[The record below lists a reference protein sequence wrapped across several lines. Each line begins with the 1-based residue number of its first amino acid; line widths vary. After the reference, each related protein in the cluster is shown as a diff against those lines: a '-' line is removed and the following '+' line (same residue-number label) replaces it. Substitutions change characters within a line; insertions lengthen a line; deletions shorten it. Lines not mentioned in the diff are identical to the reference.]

1 MTDDITHDDGCEP
14 ETFDEDAY
22 EANLGVAC
30 EALAEMAESRWGL
43 TERND
48 GFRWAVL
55 RATDELDLA
64 KPLPETEVRALAT
77 AEGMLDAVLIEWAH
91 HPTSRDEMPPGL
103 YAEARR
109 AAAAQPA
116 TKPAHP
122 IPEGADYDEWLD
134 DLQEMHFRTAYDALA
149 AEATR
154 LWEPQFDWET
164 VCDGEYCFRDDED
177 ALQFTCAVADVV
189 RELDLARPLLRR
201 DIRDIATRPEV
212 LKALVKRW
220 MTYESFLESAPP
232 EALWL
237 AFVDDLDPEVLEN
250 FTVDGE
256 PVKRLLAVTLKGN
269 KFADR
274 YVELTD

>member
-1 MTDDITHDDGCEP
+1 MSGDIDHDDGCEP
-14 ETFDEDAY
+14 ETFDEESY
-22 EANLGVAC
+22 QANLGVAC
-30 EALAEMAESRWGL
+30 EALAELAESRWGL

-64 KPLPETEVRALAT
+64 KPLPENEVRALAT

-91 HPTSRDEMPPGL
+91 HPTFRDEAPPGL

-109 AAAAQPA
+109 TAAAQPA

-134 DLQEMHFRTAYDALA
+134 DLQVMHFRPAYEALA
-149 AEATR
+149 TEATR
-154 LWEPQFDWET
+154 LWEPTFDWET
-164 VCDGEYCFRDDED
+164 VCDGEGCFHDLD
-177 ALQFTCAVADVV
+177 AVEFTYAVADVV
-189 RELDLARPLLRR
+189 RELDLARPLLLR

-212 LKALVKRW
+212 LKALAKQW
-220 MTYESFLESAPP
+220 ATYDTFLESAPP

-237 AFVDDLDPEVLEN
+237 AFVDDLDPEVLEHL
-250 FTVDGE
+250 TVDGE

-269 KFADR
+269 PFADR
-274 YVELTD
+274 YTELME

>member
-1 MTDDITHDDGCEP
+1 MTDDYDDTES
-14 ETFDEDAY
+14 EWDEDAY
-22 EANLGVAC
+22 EANLGIAC
-30 EALAEMAESRWGL
+30 EALAALAESRWGL
-43 TERND
+43 TERSD
-48 GFRWAVL
+48 CFRSAVL
-55 RATDELDLA
+55 HATDEMDLA
-64 KPLPETEVRALAT
+64 KPLPENEVREMAT
-77 AEGMLDAVLIEWAH
+77 TEGMLDTVLVKW
-91 HPTSRDEMPPGL
+91 TSMPDVHSEMPPGL

-109 AAAAQPA
+109 RAAAKPA
-116 TKPAHP
+116 TKPAQP
-122 IPEGADYDEWLD
+122 IPEGADWDEWLD

-149 AEATR
+149 TEATR

-201 DIRDIATRPEV
+201 DIRDIATRPGV
-212 LKALVKRW
+212 LKALVERW
-220 MTYESFLESAPP
+220 ATYESFLESAPP

-237 AFVDDLDPEVLEN
+237 AFVDDLDPGLLEH

-269 KFADR
+269 PFADR
-274 YVELTD
+274 YTELME